1 MRLTARILLFVLTLG
16 VAGYA
21 MVAYT
26 TLPLGAAVHPD
37 MRAGFQAHPVGVYT
51 HVFGAAVAMALGPFQ
66 FVRGLRARRP
76 ALHRLMGRL
85 YLGVGVLVGGL
96 AGLYIARFAYGGMVS
111 VIGFA
116 ALAVAWLFT
125 GLRAFLAIRAGDVPT
140 HRRWMI
146 RNLALTLAAVMLRIY
161 IPASVIAGVAFDA
174 AYPIIA
180 WLCWVPNVLV
190 AESIVAR
197 TARA

>member
-1 MRLTARILLFVLTLG
+1 MRLAARILLFVLTLG

-21 MVAYT
+21 LVAYT
-26 TLPLGAAVHPD
+26 ALPLGAAVHPD
-37 MRAGFQAHPVGVYT
+37 MRAGFQAHALGVYT
-51 HVFGAAVAMALGPFQ
+51 HVFGALVAMALGPFQ

-76 ALHRLMGRL
+76 GLHRLMGRL

-96 AGLYIARFAYGGMVS
+96 SGLYIAHFAFGGMVS
-111 VIGFA
+111 VVGFV

-125 GLRAFLAIRAGDVPT
+125 GLRAYLAIRAGDVAT

-146 RNLALTLAAVMLRIY
+146 RNFALTLAAVTLRIY
-161 IPASVIAGVAFDA
+161 IPASVIAGLAFEV
-174 AYPIIA
+174 AYPVIA
-180 WLCWVPNVLV
+180 WLCWVPNAVV
-190 AESIVAR
+190 AELMVAR